1 MKYEVK
7 GLFSYGVYDG
17 DRLLGTYE
25 SEKTAQCVADALN
38 DEAARVDG
46 AVKSAY
52 RSGVDFERARN
63 QVVPGPVHQYGET
76 SAETLD
82 EEAGRDLEPLQ
93 GLGWSV
99 EERQQIAGAKHF
111 PPIAGDGNASAFP
124 NGQDKET
131 T

>member
-17 DRLLGTYE
+17 DRLLTTYE

-38 DEAARVDG
+38 DEAARVVPSFIVPADQEVVN
-46 AVKSAY
+46 AAEVH
-52 RSGVDFERARN
+52 VER
-63 QVVPGPVHQYGET
+63 VLDT
-76 SAETLD
+76 SPNHTTESWTL
-82 EEAGRDLEPLQ
+82 
-93 GLGWSV
+93 
-99 EERQQIAGAKHF
+99 
-111 PPIAGDGNASAFP
+111 

>member
-25 SEKTAQCVADALN
+25 SEKSATLVCDALN
-38 DEAARVDG
+38 DEAARVVGPIVEDALKYGSGFGLTG
-46 AVKSAY
+46 A
-52 RSGVDFERARN
+52 SGLEHVPYE
-63 QVVPGPVHQYGET
+63 QVT
-76 SAETLD
+76 
-82 EEAGRDLEPLQ
+82 
-93 GLGWSV
+93 
-99 EERQQIAGAKHF
+99 
-111 PPIAGDGNASAFP
+111 

>member
-25 SEKTAQCVADALN
+25 SEKSATLVCDALN
-38 DEAARVDG
+38 DEAARVLVDP
-46 AVKSAY
+46 AVGQS
-52 RSGVDFERARN
+52 VVNPARD
-63 QVVPGPVHQYGET
+63 
-76 SAETLD
+76 AD
-82 EEAGRDLEPLQ
+82 IEALQ
-93 GLGWSV
+93 GLGWAV
-99 EERQQIAGAKHF
+99 EERQQVVGAGQF
-111 PPIAGDGNASAFP
+111 PPITGDGNASAFT